1 MLVSV
6 TGSPLQSLSEI
17 DHLERRQAELQLND
31 GTTEL
36 VEQDADFESLDQ
48 AASPSFQTS
57 QARVP
62 TGAIAKILAAAN
74 ARPTAIDRSP
84 GYGKR
89 SAESEDEISEP
100 ELVEQDADF
109 EPLDQ
114 AASPS
119 FQTSQARVPTGAIAK
134 ILAAANARPTAIDR
148 SPGYGK
154 RSAESEDEISE
165 PELVE
170 QDANSESLDQAAS
183 PSFKTSQARVPTGAI
198 ARILAVA
205 NAEPKAID
213 RSPGYGKRSAE
224 TKDETENKVGLVSSV
239 PLDAVKLKIHS
250 SHGNIAQQ
258 FDGDLQYQNAVLG
271 GRFGRG
277 RTKREGDNF
286 IPFSVYDERRVKTLK
301 LEQNDFLALPERLQT
316 KEKKKRHFSENS
328 S

>member
-36 VEQDADFESLDQ
+36 VEQDADFESQ
-48 AASPSFQTS
+48 
-57 QARVP
+57 
-62 TGAIAKILAAAN
+62 
-74 ARPTAIDRSP
+74 
-84 GYGKR
+84 
-89 SAESEDEISEP
+89 
-100 ELVEQDADF
+100 
-109 EPLDQ
+109 
-114 AASPS
+114 
-119 FQTSQARVPTGAIAK
+119 
-134 ILAAANARPTAIDR
+134 
-148 SPGYGK
+148 
-154 RSAESEDEISE
+154 
-165 PELVE
+165 
-170 QDANSESLDQAAS
+170 DQAAS

>member
-1 MLVSV
+1 MGVKLWRGEIANMRVLVWTALLVSV

-36 VEQDADFESLDQ
+36 VEQDADFESQDQ

-62 TGAIAKILAAAN
+62 A
-74 ARPTAIDRSP
+74 
-84 GYGKR
+84 
-89 SAESEDEISEP
+89 
-100 ELVEQDADF
+100 
-109 EPLDQ
+109 
-114 AASPS
+114 
-119 FQTSQARVPTGAIAK
+119 GAIAK